1 MNSFLYRAN
10 ICLSFEILSEKLCSH
25 SGPHKLLLPVSLGNG
40 HKTSPQSWLPFCFST
55 KRHIQ
60 LEGCIKSEAKCVK
73 EYFDAKKQSWDPM

>member
-10 ICLSFEILSEKLCSH
+10 ICLSFEVLSEKICSH
-25 SGPHKLLLPVSLGNG
+25 SGLRKLLLPVSLGNG

-60 LEGCIKSEAKCVK
+60 LEAKCVK
-73 EYFDAKKQSWDPM
+73 EYFDAKKQSWDPT